1 MHPPKRHPHRPR
13 RAVAASV
20 LTAATLLLASA
31 CGSSTAA
38 TPGAAP
44 ASVGAWAPAPAAA
57 AAAAVGATAPGGTF
71 TTLDGTTL
79 DVASLRGKPT
89 VLWFVAAGCSS
100 CIASIPAVADHL
112 QQLRNAGVQVEVIDL
127 YGDLGSGTQG
137 AQDLRTLG
145 TSLVGARLTD
155 PGWTW
160 GTSSKDLSFSYD
172 ASGQPDVYYV
182 LDRTGTITYTDG
194 VPVSTM
200 DQLLSHALT
209 AAKT

>member
-1 MHPPKRHPHRPR
+1 MPHPTRSHPHRPR

-44 ASVGAWAPAPAAA
+44 ASGAAGGPAPAAA
-57 AAAAVGATAPGGTF
+57 AVGAPAPGGTF

-100 CIASIPAVADHL
+100 CTASIPAVADHL
-112 QQLRNAGVQVEVIDL
+112 QQLRNAGVQVAVIDL

>member
-1 MHPPKRHPHRPR
+1 MPHPTRSHPHRPR

-44 ASVGAWAPAPAAA
+44 ASGAAGGPAPAAA
-57 AAAAVGATAPGGTF
+57 AAVGAPAPGGTF

-100 CIASIPAVADHL
+100 CTASIPAVADHL
-112 QQLRNAGVQVEVIDL
+112 QQLHNAGVQVEVIDL

-137 AQDLRTLG
+137 AQDLRNLG

>member
-1 MHPPKRHPHRPR
+1 MPHPTRTHPHRPR

-20 LTAATLLLASA
+20 LAAATLLLATA
-31 CGSSTAA
+31 CGNSTAA
-38 TPGAAP
+38 PISGAA
-44 ASVGAWAPAPAAA
+44 GGPAPAAA
-57 AAAAVGATAPGGTF
+57 AVGGTAPGGTF
-71 TTLDGTTL
+71 TTLDGATL

-100 CIASIPAVADHL
+100 CTASIPAVADHL
-112 QQLRNAGVQVEVIDL
+112 QQLHNAGVQVAVIDL

-137 AQDLRTLG
+137 TQDLRNLG

-155 PGWTW
+155 PAWTW

-182 LDRTGTITYTDG
+182 LDRTGKITYTDG

>member
-1 MHPPKRHPHRPR
+1 MPHPTRSHPHRPR

-44 ASVGAWAPAPAAA
+44 ASGAAGGPAPAAA
-57 AAAAVGATAPGGTF
+57 AVGAPAPGGTF

-100 CIASIPAVADHL
+100 CTASIPAVADHL
-112 QQLRNAGVQVEVIDL
+112 QQLHNAGVQVEVIDL

>member
-1 MHPPKRHPHRPR
+1 MPPPTRSHPHRPR

-38 TPGAAP
+38 PGAAP
-44 ASVGAWAPAPAAA
+44 ASGAAGGPAPAAA
-57 AAAAVGATAPGGTF
+57 AVGAPAPGGTF

-100 CIASIPAVADHL
+100 CTASIPAVADHL
-112 QQLRNAGVQVEVIDL
+112 QQLRNAGVQVAVIDL

-145 TSLVGARLTD
+145 TSLVGARFTD

-172 ASGQPDVYYV
+172 ASGQPDV
-182 LDRTGTITYTDG
+182 
-194 VPVSTM
+194 
-200 DQLLSHALT
+200 
-209 AAKT
+209 

>member
-1 MHPPKRHPHRPR
+1 MHPPTRSHPHRPR
-13 RAVAASV
+13 RALAAGV
-20 LTAATLLLASA
+20 LAAATLLLATA
-31 CGSSTAA
+31 CGTSTAA
-38 TPGAAP
+38 APGAAP
-44 ASVGAWAPAPAAA
+44 VSGAAGSPAPAAA
-57 AAAAVGATAPGGTF
+57 AVGAPAPGGTF

-112 QQLRNAGVQVEVIDL
+112 QQLHNAGVQVEVIDL

>member
-1 MHPPKRHPHRPR
+1 MPHPTRSHPHRPR

-44 ASVGAWAPAPAAA
+44 ASGAAGGPAPAAA
-57 AAAAVGATAPGGTF
+57 AVGAPAPGGTF

-100 CIASIPAVADHL
+100 CTASIPAVADHL
-112 QQLRNAGVQVEVIDL
+112 QQLHNAGVQVAVIDL

>member
-1 MHPPKRHPHRPR
+1 MPHPTRSHPHRPR

-57 AAAAVGATAPGGTF
+57 AAVGATAPGGTF

-100 CIASIPAVADHL
+100 CTASIPAVADHL
-112 QQLRNAGVQVEVIDL
+112 QQLHNAGVQVEVIDL

>member
-44 ASVGAWAPAPAAA
+44 ASGAAGGPAPAAA
-57 AAAAVGATAPGGTF
+57 AVGAPAPGGTF

-100 CIASIPAVADHL
+100 CTASIPAVADHL
-112 QQLRNAGVQVEVIDL
+112 QQLHNAGVQVAVIDL

>member
-1 MHPPKRHPHRPR
+1 MPHPTRSHPHRPR

-38 TPGAAP
+38 TPASGAA
-44 ASVGAWAPAPAAA
+44 GGPAPAAA
-57 AAAAVGATAPGGTF
+57 AVGAPAPGGTF

-100 CIASIPAVADHL
+100 CTASIPAVADHL
-112 QQLRNAGVQVEVIDL
+112 QQLHNAGVQVAVIDL

>member
-1 MHPPKRHPHRPR
+1 MPHPTRSHPHRPR

-57 AAAAVGATAPGGTF
+57 AAVGATAPGGTF

-100 CIASIPAVADHL
+100 CTASIPAVADHL
-112 QQLRNAGVQVEVIDL
+112 QQLHNAGVQVAVIDL

>member
-20 LTAATLLLASA
+20 LTAATLLRASA
-31 CGSSTAA
+31 CGGSTAA
-38 TPGAAP
+38 PGAAP
-44 ASVGAWAPAPAAA
+44 ASGAAGGPAPAAA
-57 AAAAVGATAPGGTF
+57 AVGAPAPGGTF
-71 TTLDGTTL
+71 TNLDGTTL

-100 CIASIPAVADHL
+100 CTASIPAVADHL

-137 AQDLRTLG
+137 AQDLRNLG

>member
-44 ASVGAWAPAPAAA
+44 ASGAAGGPAPAAA
-57 AAAAVGATAPGGTF
+57 AVGAPAPGGTF

-100 CIASIPAVADHL
+100 CTASIPAVADHL
-112 QQLRNAGVQVEVIDL
+112 QQLHNAGVQVAVIDL

-137 AQDLRTLG
+137 AQDLRNLG